1 MSVAFYPGQTLE
13 STDLNIIIRNDTGT
27 PVDPFYI
34 RYSLFDNTTGIPVL
48 IGAPNRVP
56 ATTGVGKYYANATLP
71 LDSNIGDWMIHWD
84 FRETSGSP
92 MVQVVQEFNV
102 VDQEVR
108 ITVSD
113 NNNMNDMIRRVRVLL
128 RDNNPDRNYRFRPPA
143 SEKFLQS
150 QAQVFGYIWE
160 DEEILEYILMA
171 IDDFNAAPPVTGVTI
186 DSIPLR
192 WRTAVILRA
201 CSFACFAIAMNWIAD
216 EFSVKGDEKV
226 KVKDE
231 EGNVY
236 ELSLEELF
244 DVIYGDKIL
253 EMEKE
258 VRDEYKKVMKEL
270 DSDQLVMNREKN
282 TFVKTIKKVFRKIKD
297 ILVKKKAYNVDKIKE
312 SFYKGRLEVKS
323 LSEDKGNVDWVP
335 IKDIYRHNSLYKKMI
350 KVVTDKGDVVV
361 TDDHSLFSW
370 ETKKPIAANKLK
382 IGYPI
387 IANENNILVKAVIRS
402 IEDNPAEN
410 YTYDLCVP
418 GTESA
423 FLSSGILVHNSY
435 TISGVSLDVDKSAK
449 YEGMKN
455 NFITE
460 YDKLKEQAKR
470 SIKIIRGLRQPRYGV
485 GISSALGPYSSP
497 GVQARRNFISGFRN

>member
-1 MSVAFYPGQTLE
+1 MSVAFYPGQTLDQN
-13 STDLNIIIRNDTGT
+13 DLNIIIRDDTGT

-56 ATTGVGKYYANATLP
+56 ATTGVGQYYANATIP

-108 ITVSD
+108 ITVTE
-113 NNNMNDMIRRVRVLL
+113 NNNMNEMIRRVRVLL

-186 DSIPLR
+186 DDIPLR

-216 EFSVKGDEKV
+216 EFDYSV
-226 KVKDE
+226 
-231 EGNVY
+231 
-236 ELSLEELF
+236 
-244 DVIYGDKIL
+244 
-253 EMEKE
+253 
-258 VRDEYKKVMKEL
+258 
-270 DSDQLVMNREKN
+270 
-282 TFVKTIKKVFRKIKD
+282 
-297 ILVKKKAYNVDKIKE
+297 
-312 SFYKGRLEVKS
+312 
-323 LSEDKGNVDWVP
+323 
-335 IKDIYRHNSLYKKMI
+335 
-350 KVVTDKGDVVV
+350 
-361 TDDHSLFSW
+361 
-370 ETKKPIAANKLK
+370 
-382 IGYPI
+382 
-387 IANENNILVKAVIRS
+387 
-402 IEDNPAEN
+402 
-410 YTYDLCVP
+410 
-418 GTESA
+418 
-423 FLSSGILVHNSY
+423 
-435 TISGVSLDVDKSAK
+435 SGVSLSIEKSSK

-455 NFITE
+455 NFIQE

-470 SIKIIRGLRQPRYGV
+470 SIKIIRGLRQPRYGI